1 MPVRGNGARRRVALT
16 LVGEAAERLK
26 WLSERA
32 GLSQSA
38 VVSHLVMR
46 MRDDDPLLVM
56 GQGEERQNAGGRA

>member
-1 MPVRGNGARRRVALT
+1 LT